1 MGDIVFQNTLGGQRQ
16 AFLPLHPGQVRMYTC
31 GPTVYDF
38 AHIGNFRTFVFQDIL
53 RRFLRSRGFQVIQVT
68 NFTDVDDRI
77 IIKAA
82 EAKQNIRDFTDKYIQ
97 AFLTDQRIL
106 GIQKP
111 EHLVRATDHIEDM
124 VQLIERLTAKGFTY
138 VSDGSIY
145 FRISQFPD
153 YGKLTHVDLQGI
165 KAGARVDVDRYDKA
179 DARDFALWKAPKP
192 GEFFWNTRIG
202 PGRPGWHIECSTMAM
217 KYLGE
222 TIDVHSGG
230 VDLSFPHHENEI
242 AQSEA
247 ATGKPFVRYW
257 LHAEHL
263 LVDSQKMSKSLG
275 NFYTLRDLLAKGH
288 KPSTLRFLLASVPYR
303 RQLNFTQEGLQQ
315 AVSSVERLRNFSVR
329 LNTGKFPPGAS
340 ALSEA
345 AGKAR
350 ENFERGLEDDLNTA
364 QALAAIFD
372 LIREANVAMDR
383 GEFRQA
389 DVAPV
394 RKTLEAFD
402 AIFAVLPEDDDD
414 KLRSVGMEVRTGAP
428 SSEQIEELVAAR
440 HVARKARD
448 FAKAD
453 RIRQKLADEG
463 IILEDSKDGIV
474 RWKRK

>member
-1 MGDIVFQNTLGGQRQ
+1 V
-16 AFLPLHPGQVRMYTC
+16 PLHPGQVRMYTC

-53 RRFLRSRGFQVIQVT
+53 RRFLRSRGFEVIQVT

-77 IIKAA
+77 ITKAA
-82 EAKQNIRDFTDKYIQ
+82 EAKLEIREFTDKYIE
-97 AFLTDQRIL
+97 AFLADQRVL
-106 GIQKP
+106 GIKKP
-111 EHLVRATDHIEDM
+111 EYMVRATDHIEDM

-138 VSDGSIY
+138 VSEGSIY

-153 YGKLTHVDLQGI
+153 YGKLTHVDMAGI
-165 KAGARVDVDRYDKA
+165 RAGARVDVDRYDKA

-192 GEFFWNTRIG
+192 GEFFWKTRIG
-202 PGRPGWHIECSTMAM
+202 PGRPGWHIECSAMAM

-222 TIDVHSGG
+222 TIDIHSGG
-230 VDLSFPHHENEI
+230 VDLAFPHHENEI

-275 NFYTLRDLLAKGH
+275 NFYTLRDLLEKGN

-315 AVSSVERLRNFSVR
+315 AASSVERLRNFAMR
-329 LNTGKFPPGAS
+329 LNTRKFPEGSS
-340 ALSEA
+340 ALSEGA
-345 AGKAR
+345 ERAR

-364 QALAAIFD
+364 QALAAVFD

-383 GEFRQA
+383 GDFRQG

-394 RKTLEAFD
+394 WKTLESFD
-402 AIFAVLPEDDDD
+402 AIFAVLQDDDD
-414 KLRSVGMEVRTGAP
+414 EKLHSIGMGTHANVP
-428 SSEQIEELVAAR
+428 SNETIEERVAAR
-440 HVARKARD
+440 QQARKTRD

-453 RIRQKLADEG
+453 RIRQELANQG

>member
-1 MGDIVFQNTLGGQRQ
+1 MSDIVFHNTLGGQNQ
-16 AFLPLHPGQVRMYTC
+16 VFVPLHPGQVRMYTC

-53 RRFLRSRGFQVIQVT
+53 RRFLRSRGFEVIQVT

-77 IIKAA
+77 ITKAA
-82 EAKQNIRDFTDKYIQ
+82 EAKLDIRDYTAKYIE
-97 AFLTDQRIL
+97 AFLADQRVL

-111 EHLVRATDHIEDM
+111 EYTVRATDHIEDM

-138 VSDGSIY
+138 MSEGSIY
-145 FRISQFPD
+145 FRIAQFAD
-153 YGKLTHVDLQGI
+153 YGKLTHVDTAGI
-165 KAGARVDVDRYDKA
+165 MAGARVDVDRYDKA

-192 GEFFWNTRIG
+192 GEFFWKTRIG
-202 PGRPGWHIECSTMAM
+202 PGRPGWHIECSAMAM

-222 TIDVHSGG
+222 TIDIHSGG
-230 VDLSFPHHENEI
+230 VDLAFPHHENEI

-275 NFYTLRDLLAKGH
+275 NFYTLRDLLEKGN

-303 RQLNFTQEGLQQ
+303 RQLNFSQESLQQ
-315 AVSSVERLRNFSVR
+315 AVSSVERLRNFVTR
-329 LNTGKFPPGAS
+329 LNTSKFPEGTSSLSQGA
-340 ALSEA
+340 ER
-345 AGKAR
+345 AR
-350 ENFERGLEDDLNTA
+350 ENFEGGLEDDLNTA
-364 QALAAIFD
+364 QALAAVFD
-372 LIREANVAMDR
+372 LIREANVAMDHGDFRR
-383 GEFRQA
+383 G

-394 RKTLEAFD
+394 WKTLESFD
-402 AIFAVLPEDDDD
+402 AIFAVLHDDDD
-414 KLRSVGMEVRTGAP
+414 EKLRSLGMEARAIAP
-428 SSEQIEELVAAR
+428 SNEKIEELVAAR
-440 HVARKARD
+440 QVARRTRD